1 MLFKPASR
9 PSVES
14 RIEWAAFTPQFLH
27 ALVLFGAYT
36 FLATESQFMTIDAT
50 PKPSI
55 SPYKHY
61 VLLCTGPRCGEEGA
75 GQALYDSLWT
85 KLKAAGIHEG
95 PGRTKFNSVNCF
107 GACKGGPVM
116 CVQPQGTWY
125 YNVTP
130 ANLDRIIAEHLV
142 GDQAVQDLVFHQ
154 SPLVDVPVQRGSGG

>member
-1 MLFKPASR
+1 MRSKLASR
-9 PSVES
+9 RSVAL
-14 RIEWAAFTPQFLH
+14 RIKCAVFTLQFLYALMLTRAFTFS
-27 ALVLFGAYT
+27 
-36 FLATESQFMTIDAT
+36 ATESQLMTIDT
-50 PKPSI
+50 PPQPSI

-85 KLKAAGIHEG
+85 KLKEAGIHEG
-95 PGRTKFNSVNCF
+95 PERTKFNSVNCF

-154 SPLVDVPVQRGSGG
+154 SPQVDVPPQRGSAE